1 MEKLTRNYGPFLDT
15 LRNKIHPHSLD
26 YIISG
31 FPLGY
36 VIKANIPTPQKGV
49 GTY

>member
-1 MEKLTRNYGPFLDT
+1 MDHFLI
-15 LRNKIHPHSLD
+15 RCEIKSNPHSLD

-36 VIKANIPTPQKGV
+36 VIEANIPTPQKGV